1 MAPLLITNNVIVSD
15 TTTIRPSELHVKNS
29 KEYNKFDENEMKDE
43 IEMKDLNWQNL
54 LPKSSS
60 DQLENRTYP
69 MQIQTAFHYSAY
81 DQESDISD
89 NNNKSNQMLPIY
101 CSIMGLIIIS
111 LLCYVVYKL
120 WRQREA
126 SKNAKLTDS
135 YNSNKTDLLDRTSC
149 LDNNHLQ
156 HRRISSGFINNNN
169 NAHLPNHSPQS
180 TTELNN
186 TINSTPD
193 NDINNHLQFNDII
206 VGNFEQKPISVI
218 PMNILGVICYRLSQH
233 GWQELANIMDLETS
247 KFDQLPSEVTS
258 DLLSAAMEAQNTVES
273 HLKLCNQDN
282 SNTIQS
288 ITNNNPKNNLTMT
301 VSMFQYMCLQNTVNL
316 GQLMNS
322 LQKLNRSDLVAL
334 IQQHTGIIKSK
345 KSINHSNEEYKDKTK
360 SMKSKENFQIEN

>member
-1 MAPLLITNNVIVSD
+1 
-15 TTTIRPSELHVKNS
+15 
-29 KEYNKFDENEMKDE
+29 
-43 IEMKDLNWQNL
+43 
-54 LPKSSS
+54 
-60 DQLENRTYP
+60 
-69 MQIQTAFHYSAY
+69 
-81 DQESDISD
+81 
-89 NNNKSNQMLPIY
+89 MLPIY

-169 NAHLPNHSPQS
+169 AHLPNHSPQS

-206 VGNFEQKPISVI
+206 VGHEKAPLLGKLDHSNSSFSNFEQKPISVI
-218 PMNILGVICYRLSQH
+218 PTNILGVICYRLSQH

-345 KSINHSNEEYKDKTK
+345 KSINHSNEEYKNKTK
-360 SMKSKENFQIEN
+360 SIKSKENFQIEN